1 MPTPQ
6 QTVEAYLQ
14 AIADRDLDQAR
25 QYLADSRFRYTSPIG
40 NFDHADRL
48 IESLFGVPP
57 ILEKLTLRKC
67 LEAGEEVDISD
78 VCFKRDGVYAMELG
92 GPEVGRGCGGRGII
106 HGFELL
112 EKLGF
117 HGDPEAFAD
126 LTGQPKGATVWLG
139 GCTASFVSHD
149 GIRL

>member
-67 LEAGEEVDISD
+67 LEAGEEVIGILD
-78 VCFKRDGVYAMELG
+78 VRVTMQNYATHAVAFWCRVEDGRIRNMEVIFDASEYRRMFANQFRTESRD
-92 GPEVGRGCGGRGII
+92 
-106 HGFELL
+106 
-112 EKLGF
+112 
-117 HGDPEAFAD
+117 
-126 LTGQPKGATVWLG
+126 
-139 GCTASFVSHD
+139 
-149 GIRL
+149 